1 MIASTAQVSSGA
13 QYSGPPA
20 YPLYQQYS
28 EGGGAEGLYRGGE
41 GVLVS
46 EGVAAEGLY
55 ERLEDLVAREEGEVK
70 ESQWVGELA
79 EHER

>member
-1 MIASTAQVSSGA
+1 MRTPGAPAVIASTASVSSA
-13 QYSGPPA
+13 QFVSSQGPPA
-20 YPLYQQYS
+20 YPLYTQLYS
-28 EGGGAEGLYRGGE
+28 GGE
-41 GVLVS
+41 GVMG
-46 EGVAAEGLY
+46 EGVGAEGLY